1 MESLKRVFFAVT
13 NDLNSDQRMLR
24 ICSTLAAAGYQ
35 VHLHGRALPESR
47 TLTQRNFEQ
56 TRMQLW
62 FRKGPLFYLEF
73 NIRLFLYALS
83 EKTDCLSAVD
93 LDTLPA
99 MRLAAW
105 FKNKPLVYDAHEIF
119 TEVPE
124 LLHDGP
130 KKRIW
135 QWVERVF
142 LTGVRYC
149 YTVNHSLAQWYA
161 QKHGIR
167 MQVIRNM
174 PFAVQLQT
182 RQPHEG
188 FILYQGALNA
198 GRGLEAL
205 ITTMQHLP
213 MPLYLAGKGDV
224 EPQLR
229 AQVVAAGLEKKV
241 HFTGQLDPEALREL
255 TAKAWLGVN
264 LLESQ
269 SLNYYFSLAN
279 KFFDYA
285 QLGVPQL
292 CMDFP
297 EYTVLNEAHEVA
309 VLTVNIDPQH
319 LATQIQQLASDPAR
333 YERLSQNALVA
344 AKHWTWEHEAPT
356 LLAVYKDVFLRK

>member
-1 MESLKRVFFAVT
+1 MESLKRLFFAVT
-13 NDLNSDQRMLR
+13 NDLTSDQRMLR

-35 VHLHGRALPESR
+35 VHLHGRVLPESR
-47 TLTQRNFEQ
+47 TMTQRNFEQ
-56 TRMQLW
+56 TRMRLW
-62 FRKGPLFYLEF
+62 FRKGPLFYIEF
-73 NIRLFLYALS
+73 NIRLFLYALG

-105 FKNKPLVYDAHEIF
+105 LRNKPLVYDAHEIF

-130 KKRIW
+130 KKRLW
-135 QWVERVF
+135 QWVEHFF
-142 LTGVRYC
+142 LPGVRYS

-161 QKHGIR
+161 QKHGIH
-167 MQVIRNM
+167 MHVIRNM
-174 PFAVQLQT
+174 PFAAQMHT
-182 RQPHEG
+182 RQSNEG

-205 ITTMQHLP
+205 IAAMPQLS

-224 EPQLR
+224 EAQLR
-229 AQVVAAGLEKKV
+229 ARVVAEGLEKQV
-241 HFTGQLDPEALREL
+241 FFTGQLDPEALREL

-269 SLNYYFSLAN
+269 SLNYYYSLAN

-297 EYTVLNEAHEVA
+297 EYSLLNEAHEVA
-309 VLTVNIDPQH
+309 VLTASIDPQH
-319 LATQIQQLASDPAR
+319 LATQIQQLTSDPER
-333 YERLSQNALVA
+333 YEQLSRNALVA
-344 AKHWTWEHEAPT
+344 AKHWTWESEAPK
-356 LLAVYKDVFLRK
+356 LLALYKDVFLRK

>member
-73 NIRLFLYALS
+73 NIRLFLYALG

-99 MRLAAW
+99 MRMAA
-105 FKNKPLVYDAHEIF
+105 FLKNKPLVYDAHEIF

-124 LLHDGP
+124 LLHDSP
-130 KKRIW
+130 KKRLW

-142 LTGVRYC
+142 LPGVRFS

-174 PFAVQLQT
+174 PFAAQMQT

-205 ITTMQHLP
+205 ITAMQHLP

-224 EPQLR
+224 ESQLR
-229 AQVVAAGLEKKV
+229 AQVVAAGLEKQV

-297 EYTVLNEAHEVA
+297 EYTLLNEAHEVA
-309 VLTVNIDPQH
+309 VLTASIDPQH
-319 LATQIQQLASDPAR
+319 LSTQIQQLASDPAR

-344 AKHWTWEHEAPT
+344 AQQWTWEHEAPT

>member
-73 NIRLFLYALS
+73 NIRLFLYALG

-99 MRLAAW
+99 MRMAARL
-105 FKNKPLVYDAHEIF
+105 KNKPLVYDAHEIF

-130 KKRIW
+130 KKRLW

-142 LTGVRYC
+142 LPGVRFS

-174 PFAVQLQT
+174 PFAAQMQT

-205 ITTMQHLP
+205 LTAMQHLP

-224 EPQLR
+224 EPGLR
-229 AQVVAAGLEKKV
+229 AQVVAAGLEKQV

-255 TAKAWLGVN
+255 TTYAWLGVY

-297 EYTVLNEAHEVA
+297 EYTLLNEAHEVA
-309 VLTVNIDPQH
+309 VLTASIDPQH
-319 LATQIQQLASDPAR
+319 LSTQIQQLASDPAR

-344 AKHWTWEHEAPT
+344 AQQWTWEHEAPT

>member
-1 MESLKRVFFAVT
+1 MERLNRLFFAVT

-24 ICSTLAAAGYQ
+24 ICSTLAAAGYE
-35 VHLHGRALPESR
+35 VHLHGRELPGSR
-47 TLTQRNFEQ
+47 VLTQRNFVQ
-56 TRMQLW
+56 TRMRLW

-73 NIRLFLYALS
+73 NIRLFLYALG
-83 EKTDCLSAVD
+83 ETTDCLSAVD

-105 FKNKPLVYDAHEIF
+105 IKNKPLVYDAHEIF

-124 LLHDGP
+124 ILHSKP
-130 KKRIW
+130 KQRIW
-135 QWVERVF
+135 QWVERTF
-142 LTGVRYC
+142 LPGVRSS

-161 QKHGIR
+161 QKHGIQ
-167 MQVIRNM
+167 MQVVRNM
-174 PFAVQLQT
+174 PFAAHLIA

-188 FILYQGALNA
+188 FILYQGALNE

-205 ITTMQHLP
+205 IEAMKLLP

-224 EPQLR
+224 APQLQ
-229 AQVVAAGLEKKV
+229 AQVAAAGLTQQV

-264 LLESQ
+264 LLESH
-269 SLNYYFSLAN
+269 SLNYYYSLAN

-297 EYTVLNEAHEVA
+297 EYSLLNEAHEVA
-309 VLTVNIDPQH
+309 LLTNSLAPQT
-319 LATQIQQLASDPAR
+319 LASQIQRLANEANL
-333 YERLSQNALVA
+333 YERLSNNALKA
-344 AKHWTWEHEAPT
+344 AQEWTWEQEAPK
-356 LLAVYKDVFLRK
+356 LLALYKEVFLRK